1 MINAVLRSAY
11 HMRKRNGFKVW
22 GKKQFEDNCIH
33 MNDCL
38 TRKKEIPDHKEKI
51 QEVAFIRLH

>member
-1 MINAVLRSAY
+1 MVSRF
-11 HMRKRNGFKVW
+11 G